1 MNKLTIV
8 VKDGILDE
16 VFCEGLETV
25 EIELINQDHVFS
37 AKEKIEN
44 EKRIQQLRVE
54 STQLQQN

>member
-1 MNKLTIV
+1 MTKITIV

-44 EKRIQQLRVE
+44 EKRIQQLRTE